1 MGAMTCPTFPERPS
15 DAALPVVDPEAAE
28 TPSDPVA
35 DLRIAAAVARQR
47 AQTMRD
53 LAAASEREGRDREA
67 TSLRA
72 AAAIFERHA
81 RAYDDGAEARQD
93 DGRLPP
99 VRAGACVLGGVAAV
113 LVAVGARLLAESP
126 AAGCLA
132 LGGAVACVIAAVA
145 LAVSRAADT

>member
-1 MGAMTCPTFPERPS
+1 
-15 DAALPVVDPEAAE
+15 
-28 TPSDPVA
+28 
-35 DLRIAAAVARQR
+35 
-47 AQTMRD
+47 MRD

-72 AAAIFERHA
+72 AADIFERHA
-81 RAYDDGAEARQD
+81 RAYDDSAETRQD

-126 AAGCLA
+126 AAGRLA

-145 LAVSRAADT
+145 LAVSRAE